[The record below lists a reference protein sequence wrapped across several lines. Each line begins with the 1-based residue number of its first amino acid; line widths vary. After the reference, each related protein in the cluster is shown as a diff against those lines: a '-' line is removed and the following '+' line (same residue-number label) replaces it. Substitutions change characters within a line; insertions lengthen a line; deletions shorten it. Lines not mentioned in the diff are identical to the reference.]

1 MQNIGTAVVTGAFSY
16 TGSAV
21 ARSLLARG
29 FTVKTL
35 TNRTVPVSDPG
46 APIEAHPLQ
55 FEDPA
60 ALVEAM
66 RGASIFVN
74 TYWVRYPYVG
84 VGFNRA
90 VENIGVLLRA
100 ARDAGV
106 ERIVHV
112 SVSNP
117 SLDSPLGY
125 YRGKAEA
132 EALVRSLGLS
142 YAIVR
147 PTLVV
152 GPHDILVNNIAWFLR
167 RFPVFGMPGSGR
179 YRLQPVTLEDAGEII
194 ADAAVSRNNL
204 TIDAAGPEIVTFE
217 ELVKAIGGAIG
228 RRARI
233 VHLPPTLSLL
243 ALAAAGRLVGEVIL
257 SREELDGL
265 ITELL
270 VSHEPPRGAHSVLT
284 WLREHGSE
292 AGKAYSSEFERH
304 VRGGPQ
310 RRKGRD

>member
-1 MQNIGTAVVTGAFSY
+1 MHSNGIAVVTGAFSY

-21 ARSLLARG
+21 ARSLISRG
-29 FTVKTL
+29 LTVKTL
-35 TNRTVPVSDPG
+35 TNRSVPVSDPG
-46 APIEAHPLQ
+46 GPVEAYPLQ
-55 FEDPA
+55 FQDAA
-60 ALVEAM
+60 ALVQVM
-66 RGASIFVN
+66 RGARVFVN

-84 VGFNRA
+84 VGFDSA
-90 VENIGVLLRA
+90 VQNIGTLLRA
-100 ARDAGV
+100 AREAGV
-106 ERIVHV
+106 ERVVHV

-125 YRGKAEA
+125 YRGKAQA
-132 EALVRSLGLS
+132 EVLVRDLGLP

-179 YRLQPVTLEDAGEII
+179 YRLQPVTLEDTGEII
-194 ADAAVSRNNL
+194 AEAALSSGDL

-217 ELVKAIGGAIG
+217 ELVRAIAAAIG
-228 RRARI
+228 RKARI
-233 VHLPPTLSLL
+233 VHLPPRLSLL
-243 ALAAAGRLVGEVIL
+243 ALAVAGRFVGEVIL

-265 ITELL
+265 MTELL
-270 VSHEPPRGAHSVLT
+270 VSHQPPRGGHSVLE
-284 WLREHGSE
+284 WLSRNASD

-304 VRGGPQ
+304 VKR
-310 RRKGRD
+310 

>member
-1 MQNIGTAVVTGAFSY
+1 MQVNGTAVVTGAFSY

-21 ARSLLARG
+21 ARTLLARG
-29 FTVKTL
+29 IAVRTL
-35 TNRTVPVSDPG
+35 TNRSVPVSDPG
-46 APIEAHPLQ
+46 APIEAFPLQ

-66 RGASIFVN
+66 RGARILVN

-84 VGFNRA
+84 VGFERA
-90 VENIGVLLRA
+90 VRNIGVLLRA

-106 ERIVHV
+106 QRVVHV

-117 SLDSPLGY
+117 SLESPLGY

-132 EALVRSLGLS
+132 EELVRSLGLS

-152 GPHDILVNNIAWFLR
+152 GAHDILVNNIAWFLR
-167 RFPVFGMPGSGR
+167 RLPVFGMPGSGA
-179 YRLQPVTLEDAGEII
+179 YRLQPVTLDDTGEII
-194 ADAAVSRNNL
+194 ADAALGADNL

-217 ELVKAIGGAIG
+217 ELVRAIADSIG
-228 RRARI
+228 RKARI
-233 VHLPPTLSLL
+233 VHLPPALSLL
-243 ALAAAGRLVGEVIL
+243 ALKAAGWMVGEVIL

-265 ITELL
+265 TTELL
-270 VSHEPPRGAHSVLT
+270 VSHEAPLGSHSVLA

-292 AGKAYSSEFERH
+292 AGKRYSSEFERH
-304 VRGGPQ
+304 VRERGRGG
-310 RRKGRD
+310 G